1 MIAEKTRKTEIEE
14 MMEKLEECAENNK
27 YLRVFY
33 VKDGTV
39 RRYDRF
45 LKRVVR
51 YRYLEFV
58 DGRAIAFL
66 TLGEGIREVF
76 CEGERVYFNP
86 HLVRGSNLEDEIGVK
101 KMRRNFGLV

>member
-1 MIAEKTRKTEIEE
+1 MIAEKTRKTESEE
-14 MMEKLEECAENNK
+14 MMEKLEKCAENNK

-33 VKDGTV
+33 VKDGTM
-39 RRYDRF
+39 RSYDGI
-45 LKRVVR
+45 LKRVIR
-51 YRYLEFV
+51 YRYLEF
-58 DGRAIAFL
+58 DNRAIAFL
-66 TLGEGIREVF
+66 TKGEGIREVF

>member
-33 VKDGTV
+33 VKDGTM
-39 RRYDRF
+39 RSYDGI
-45 LKRVVR
+45 LKRVIR
-51 YRYLEFV
+51 YRYLEF
-58 DGRAIAFL
+58 DNRAIAFL
-66 TLGEGIREVF
+66 TKGEGIREVF
-76 CEGERVYFNP
+76 CEGEQVYFNP